1 MSMNKIKG
9 IPLETTASYQAL
21 SQLGVQFWNQDRQT
35 AILQFQITR
44 NNYPL
49 ALSEENVKVFVAL
62 ESGDSFLVDD
72 NLDFLDELNG
82 VVSYTIPDNFMR
94 VAKSVVGQVYVTTL
108 DEEEVVVQRK
118 FSFDVAN
125 DLIASLPAED
135 KIREIK
141 YFSDMRAEV
150 AQMME
155 KLNNNFANMNDY
167 VTQVKQTTEDGI
179 ESLTTMIDL
188 KEKAYNDNH
197 IAKMKELSD
206 KGTEYS
212 NKFDSDKAYVDEK
225 SQAFKDAVN
234 SSGVVTTGQS
244 KDWQKYKLTN
254 DDGTRKYLN
263 KGSFTNVLDL
273 APGFYETV
281 TSDNASAQGF
291 PTGINSASFVEID
304 VFKAAAGRTQIKIV
318 QNHTYKT
325 FFKTIH
331 TNGVDGGWKEIT
343 YANPDNPYETVQES
357 QNKANT
363 AESNAKSYTDTKISE
378 TNEII
383 YEGSAK
389 GVGAVIKL
397 TKPYDEFNEL
407 KIFARGHG
415 SSECYIRDTDTRNI
429 VMYSFNITDSAADN
443 GDIVETQIVKT
454 DKQTLTFKN
463 VGAYNFPTSTGNI
476 NSSLGLEVYKIVGV
490 RYLANINK

>member
-44 NNYPL
+44 NNYSL
-49 ALSEENVKVFVAL
+49 ALSEENVKVFIAL

-72 NLDFLDELNG
+72 NLDYVDELNG
-82 VVSYTIPDNFMR
+82 IVAYTIPTDFMR
-94 VAKSVVGQVYVTTL
+94 VAKNVVGQVYVTTL

-135 KIREIK
+135 KVREIK

-155 KLNNNFANMNDY
+155 KLNNDFTNMNDY
-167 VTQVKQTTEDGI
+167 VTQVQQTTEDGI
-179 ESLTTMIDL
+179 ESLKVMIDL

-197 IAKMKELSD
+197 IAKMKELND

-212 NKFDSDKAYVDEK
+212 NKFDSDKAYIDEK
-225 SQAFKDAVN
+225 SQAFQEAVN
-234 SSGVVTTGQS
+234 SSGVVTTGQAS
-244 KDWQKYKLTN
+244 GWQKYKLTN

-291 PTGINSASFVEID
+291 PTGINNASFVEID

-318 QNHTYKT
+318 QNYNYKT
-325 FFKTIH
+325 FYKTIH

-363 AESNAKSYTDTKISE
+363 AEINAKTYTDEKYNSRTTTLFSGTANGVGTSIALSE
-378 TNEII
+378 TLDNFIVVYVYGQTPGGYFVECADPEGATDFVFEKTNVIGADGSYATVFECII
-383 YEGSAK
+383 QK
-389 GVGAVIKL
+389 VNR
-397 TKPYDEFNEL
+397 TQL
-407 KIFARGHG
+407 KITSDTYHG
-415 SSECYIRDTDTRNI
+415 IDSSNGSGPNANRFT
-429 VMYSFNITDSAADN
+429 IT
-443 GDIVETQIVKT
+443 
-454 DKQTLTFKN
+454 
-463 VGAYNFPTSTGNI
+463 
-476 NSSLGLEVYKIVGV
+476 KIVGV
-490 RYLANINK
+490 RK

>member
-155 KLNNNFANMNDY
+155 KLNNDFANMNDY
-167 VTQVKQTTEDGI
+167 VTQVEQTTQDGI
-179 ESLTTMIDL
+179 TALTNLINTKQSAYNANHTAKL
-188 KEKAYNDNH
+188 KELN
-197 IAKMKELSD
+197 D

-212 NKFDSDKAYVDEK
+212 NKFDSDKQYIDTQSA
-225 SQAFKDAVN
+225 AFRESVKG
-234 SSGVVTTGQS
+234 SGLVTTGVTAN
-244 KDWQKYKLTN
+244 WQKHKVTN
-254 DDGTRKYLN
+254 DDGTNLYDSTLKIDFNNSDQLSNLTTGTRYIISSTGTPTNATSNNGWLTKFSRGAVQYLEFRPYN
-263 KGSFTNVLDL
+263 SSQRFIKR
-273 APGFYETV
+273 FYNTWLEWENPIADMET
-281 TSDNASAQGF
+281 TTSAQAKANVAEGNAKAYADSKYSNRNTTIFEGTANGVGSVINLSETLDNFILLIFYGTF
-291 PTGINSASFVEID
+291 PGGLLTEIGNPIGTSRINLTPSNIVDADGNGGAIYEIGLT
-304 VFKAAAGRTQIKIV
+304 KTNRTQL
-318 QNHTYKT
+318 
-325 FFKTIH
+325 TIANDVYFDIGQQIGSGANANKC
-331 TNGVDGGWKEIT
+331 TIT
-343 YANPDNPYETVQES
+343 
-357 QNKANT
+357 
-363 AESNAKSYTDTKISE
+363 
-378 TNEII
+378 
-383 YEGSAK
+383 
-389 GVGAVIKL
+389 
-397 TKPYDEFNEL
+397 
-407 KIFARGHG
+407 
-415 SSECYIRDTDTRNI
+415 
-429 VMYSFNITDSAADN
+429 
-443 GDIVETQIVKT
+443 
-454 DKQTLTFKN
+454 
-463 VGAYNFPTSTGNI
+463 
-476 NSSLGLEVYKIVGV
+476 KIVGV
-490 RYLANINK
+490 RK

>member
-1 MSMNKIKG
+1 MAINKIAK
-9 IPLETTASYQAL
+9 IPLETTAYYQAL

-125 DLIASLPAED
+125 DLIASLPSED

-150 AQMME
+150 AQMLE
-155 KLNNNFANMNDY
+155 KLNNDFANMNDY

-179 ESLTTMIDL
+179 ESLKAMIDL

-197 IAKMKELSD
+197 IAKMKELND

-212 NKFDSDKAYVDEK
+212 TKFDSDKAYMDEK

-234 SSGVVTTGQS
+234 SSGVVTIGQTS
-244 KDWQKYKLTN
+244 GWQKYKLTN
-254 DDGTRKYLN
+254 DDGTRKYLS
-263 KGSFTNVLDL
+263 KGSFTNILDL
-273 APGFYETV
+273 TAGFYETV
-281 TSDNASAQGF
+281 TSDNANAQGF
-291 PTGINSASFVEID
+291 PSGINNASFVEID

-318 QNHTYKT
+318 QNYNYKT

-343 YANPDNPYETVQES
+343 YSNPDNPYETVLES

-363 AESNAKSYTDTKISE
+363 AESNAKSYTDSRHAILFDGEVSGVNSTIKLQDDYTDYSMLVISGYFPGGEWTKAHLVANTKTIHV
-378 TNEII
+378 TEINLLDNTAAGGGI
-383 YEGSAK
+383 YELL
-389 GVGAVIKL
+389 I
-397 TKPYDEFNEL
+397 
-407 KIFARGHG
+407 
-415 SSECYIRDTDTRNI
+415 
-429 VMYSFNITDSAADN
+429 
-443 GDIVETQIVKT
+443 QKT
-454 DKQTLTFKN
+454 DARTLTIGLDN
-463 VGAYNFPTSTGNI
+463 YMEITSNTGYTNADKFTI
-476 NSSLGLEVYKIVGV
+476 QRIEGWK
-490 RYLANINK
+490 

>member
-212 NKFDSDKAYVDEK
+212 NKFDSDKAYMDEK

-234 SSGVVTTGQS
+234 SSGVVTTGQT
-244 KDWQKYKLTN
+244 DNWQKYPLTSSDGRNTFVSIGNDIEKLRN
-254 DDGTRKYLN
+254 
-263 KGSFTNVLDL
+263 L
-273 APGFYETV
+273 APGFYYCTTVPITGV
-281 TSDNASAQGF
+281 TSTAGF
-291 PTGINSASFVEID
+291 VSVEMRDSGLKRITFKPYNSTDIYLMRYYNTWGDWERVGLDPTKVE
-304 VFKAAAGRTQIKIV
+304 T
-318 QNHTYKT
+318 
-325 FFKTIH
+325 
-331 TNGVDGGWKEIT
+331 
-343 YANPDNPYETVQES
+343 PQES

>member
-1 MSMNKIKG
+1 MSMNKIKD
-9 IPLETTASYQAL
+9 IALETTASYQAL

-155 KLNNNFANMNDY
+155 KLNNDFANMNDY
-167 VTQVKQTTEDGI
+167 VTQVQQTTEDGI
-179 ESLTTMIDL
+179 ESLTAMIDL

-197 IAKMKELSD
+197 IAKMKELND

-212 NKFDSDKAYVDEK
+212 NKFDSDKAYMDEK
-225 SQAFKDAVN
+225 SQAFKDSVN
-234 SSGVVTTGQS
+234 SSGVVTTSQTSG
-244 KDWQKYKLTN
+244 WQKYKFISDSGNSTPVSLGNDLSKLRELKPGLYYTTATPITGASSTAGFTLVEQRDSAVKRITFKPYNSNQIWVKRLYNTWNDWERIDTPQTDTGWVPFSIINGGRTN
-254 DDGTRKYLN
+254 TAYGYGGSRNGYGCSYRVVTTGNKIEKHVRVNADSIVDGQVIAQLPN
-263 KGSFTNVLDL
+263 NFTSSPQIAFVRAPKDHNGTSIILENTGELKVYVANVTQWT
-273 APGFYETV
+273 A
-281 TSDNASAQGF
+281 TSDKYIYGNMYW
-291 PTGINSASFVEID
+291 VE
-304 VFKAAAGRTQIKIV
+304 
-318 QNHTYKT
+318 
-325 FFKTIH
+325 
-331 TNGVDGGWKEIT
+331 
-343 YANPDNPYETVQES
+343 
-357 QNKANT
+357 
-363 AESNAKSYTDTKISE
+363 
-378 TNEII
+378 
-383 YEGSAK
+383 
-389 GVGAVIKL
+389 
-397 TKPYDEFNEL
+397 
-407 KIFARGHG
+407 
-415 SSECYIRDTDTRNI
+415 
-429 VMYSFNITDSAADN
+429 
-443 GDIVETQIVKT
+443 
-454 DKQTLTFKN
+454 
-463 VGAYNFPTSTGNI
+463 
-476 NSSLGLEVYKIVGV
+476 
-490 RYLANINK
+490 